1 VGSLPFS
8 TLVVRLSPFDLP
20 SIQGQIGTIQVSG
33 QAGMD
38 RENDLIRLLFHPP
51 DVPHHPVFIQQE
63 SGAGEMEIFQRML
76 KIGHKGTF
84 SGE

>member
-8 TLVVRLSPFDLP
+8 TLVVRLPSFDLL
-20 SIQGQIGTIQVSG
+20 SIQGQIEAVQVGG

-63 SGAGEMEIFQRML
+63 NGVGGMESFKGL
-76 KIGHKGTF
+76 AEIGH
-84 SGE
+84 